1 MAKKEAEK
9 EELQFERMPGSEEME
24 QPENIDL
31 NFGLGEETEEEQPQE
46 EQQTQEVT
54 EDAVVEEEPAEETTQ
69 ETEEVSAESEEPAE
83 TQEEQQEETVAEQP
97 EEAEPAQEEV
107 QAKEPEQPKKPM
119 VPKTRLDE
127 VLQKNKAMQKELEE
141 LKAKEQ
147 APKEAPKYDFDAEEV
162 KLQNLILDGQAEAAA
177 KKRAEIRAAER
188 EQITFEVEQKMRQE
202 ITMSNQQ
209 NAILDASKQIE
220 AEFPVFDQNSE
231 HYNEELTNEV
241 VDLAEA
247 LGLKGY
253 DGADAMHKAVKYV
266 VAEHNLAAPAPE
278 PTQQTP
284 SAPKK
289 AQPAV
294 DEVAKKRS
302 EVAKKLKTAEQQP
315 PNLPGESS
323 SAHGE
328 QPLDINN
335 MSEEEFNALPPAT
348 IARLRGD
355 VL

>member
-1 MAKKEAEK
+1 MAKKEEAQNEAV
-9 EELQFERMPGSEEME
+9 EFERMPGSEEIE
-24 QPENIDL
+24 KPEDIDL
-31 NFGLGEETEEEQPQE
+31 NFGLGEEETE
-46 EQQTQEVT
+46 EQQTQEVS
-54 EDAVVEEEPAEETTQ
+54 EDAVAEEEPVEETTQ

-83 TQEEQQEETVAEQP
+83 TEEEQEEPVAEQP
-97 EEAEPAQEEV
+97 EEAEPAQEEA
-107 QAKEPEQPKKPM
+107 QAKEPEPPKKPM

-177 KKRAEIRAAER
+177 KKRAEIRSAER

-202 ITMSNQQ
+202 IQVSNQQ
-209 NAILDASKQIE
+209 NAIMDASKQIE

-231 HYNEELTNEV
+231 QYNEQLTTEV

-266 VAEHNLAAPAPE
+266 VAEHNLAVPAPE
-278 PTQQTP
+278 APQQTQAPQKTKP
-284 SAPKK
+284 S
-289 AQPAV
+289 V

-328 QPLDINN
+328 QPLDISN
-335 MSEEEFNALPPAT
+335 MSEDEFNALPAAT